1 MVSAIGKGRQ
11 GVEHVSGSSWEKNT
25 KAECWRGPRKQC
37 LKKKK
42 KKKKKDGAHWTEQ
55 QSKEEGLSKAVP
67 PASRSLDVNSIRCL
81 PLRLML

>member
-42 KKKKKDGAHWTEQ
+42 KKKKKILCPLAIATEQ
-55 QSKEEGLSKAVP
+55 GRGTVEGSATSQQVP
-67 PASRSLDVNSIRCL
+67 GCELN
-81 PLRLML
+81 

>member
-42 KKKKKDGAHWTEQ
+42 KKKKKMVPTG
-55 QSKEEGLSKAVP
+55 QSNRARKRDCRRQCHQ
-67 PASRSLDVNSIRCL
+67 PAG
-81 PLRLML
+81 PWM

>member
-42 KKKKKDGAHWTEQ
+42 KKKPNQNVVVDPQ
-55 QSKEEGLSKAVP
+55 
-67 PASRSLDVNSIRCL
+67 RNS
-81 PLRLML
+81 